1 VRDARRSDRRPPPKF
16 LRRGGANFFSRAST
30 GVVAIANTQRSGRD
44 VTRAL
49 VENIAG
55 GERGARLRSHLAA
68 GRSSATQE
76 QIEEAMQEACL
87 LAERAC
93 RGQTESEVFAWLR
106 TTAQREL
113 WRIQKRARR
122 ELPVDIDSL
131 PVHPEAWTVAGP
143 EQELIEREDLTEVD
157 EAAHAVLARLSERQ
171 RQIAALHTRG
181 HTRPQIAAHLGTTPR
196 TVKRQ
201 LERIMTV
208 GRGELVRLAGHGC
221 DAGEGVVA
229 RLAFGLASPRE
240 IQDAQ
245 LHLALCR
252 QCGAL
257 FERLDLWREK
267 VAALLPLP
275 VLEQTHPGALE
286 RALNHVADSFTSLR
300 QRTGDGTEALRQQ
313 AGDSSAQVKQHA
325 SAAYYRAV
333 DPTPL
338 AGIRPGAAA
347 AAIAGCLAIG
357 GGTTYC
363 VTQNVDP
370 IGSLSAIVGATTSSQ
385 HAETHTTRHVRRKPS
400 ATPTQ
405 TPTATPSPIATPT
418 ATSITPAHSAT
429 RQPTATATPT
439 ATPSPP
445 PEQEFEP
452 LGTAANTAQRAS
464 STPSNPAPAP
474 AGGPGEFGGP

>member
-1 VRDARRSDRRPPPKF
+1 VRDARRSDRRPPPRF
-16 LRRGGANFFSRAST
+16 LLRGGANFSSRAST

-68 GRSSATQE
+68 GRSGATRD

-143 EQELIEREDLTEVD
+143 EQELIDREDLTEVD
-157 EAAHAVLARLSERQ
+157 EAAHAVLARFSERQ

-181 HTRPQIAAHLGTTPR
+181 HTRPQIAAHLGMTPR

-221 DAGEGVVA
+221 DAGEPVVA

-275 VLEQTHPGALE
+275 VIEQAHPGALE
-286 RALNHVADSFTSLR
+286 RALHHVADGFASLR
-300 QRTGDGTEALRQQ
+300 QRSSDGTEALRQQ

-325 SAAYYRAV
+325 SAVYYRAV

-370 IGSLSAIVGATTSSQ
+370 FGGLRAITGPAPSSQ
-385 HAETHTTRHVRRKPS
+385 HAETHPTRHVRRRPS
-400 ATPTQ
+400 ATPT
-405 TPTATPSPIATPT
+405 PTATATAALSPVATAT
-418 ATSITPAHSAT
+418 ATSSTPADAA
-429 RQPTATATPT
+429 RKQPTATATPT
-439 ATPSPP
+439 PSPA
-445 PEQEFEP
+445 PEQEYEP
-452 LGTAANTAQRAS
+452 LGTAGNTTQHAS
-464 STPSNPAPAP
+464 STPTKPARAP